1 MEKDTSHKID
11 NEGYSVTIYD
21 TEGSDVL
28 QKDRVTMSTK
38 PMKVISST
46 TDEMTMRGWGVYT
59 VPLADIQIPFS
70 NYGQAIYH
78 PGGIIQE
85 ITLHM
90 FDRNVDIKY
99 KL

>member
-46 TDEMTMRGWGVYT
+46 TDEMTMRGW
-59 VPLADIQIPFS
+59 
-70 NYGQAIYH
+70 
-78 PGGIIQE
+78 
-85 ITLHM
+85 
-90 FDRNVDIKY
+90 
-99 KL
+99 